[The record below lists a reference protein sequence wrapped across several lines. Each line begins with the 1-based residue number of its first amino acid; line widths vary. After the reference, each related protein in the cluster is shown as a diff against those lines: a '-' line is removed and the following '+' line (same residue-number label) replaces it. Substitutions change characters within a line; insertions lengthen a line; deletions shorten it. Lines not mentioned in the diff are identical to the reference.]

1 MTVGTD
7 KALILWELRQNTDGS
22 DKYHAV
28 VITMIETKGYLD
40 LAISSSRLVAKGQ
53 KYLHVFNIDG
63 DNLQEAIDDP
73 DSQFEIESKDT
84 IFRIALSNDGRYL
97 LANTSFDN
105 PELELY
111 DLNRKEVMKRYK
123 GHQ

>member
-1 MTVGTD
+1 
-7 KALILWELRQNTDGS
+7 
-22 DKYHAV
+22 
-28 VITMIETKGYLD
+28 MIETKGYLD

-73 DSQFEIESKDT
+73 DSQFELESKDT
-84 IFRIALSNDGRYL
+84 IFRIALSKDGRYL

-111 DLNRKEVMKRYK
+111 DLNRKEVVKRYK